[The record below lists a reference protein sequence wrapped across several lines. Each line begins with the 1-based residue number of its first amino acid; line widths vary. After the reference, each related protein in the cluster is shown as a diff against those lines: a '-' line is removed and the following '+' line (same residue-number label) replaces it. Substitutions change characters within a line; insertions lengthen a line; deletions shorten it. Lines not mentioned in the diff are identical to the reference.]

1 MATPFQNEYW
11 GKEYDDYKRTSDIP
25 GVPSPIAGLSREQY
39 IANKFN
45 SNPSFSASDRDKQE
59 SKKSRN
65 KLLRDADS
73 FISRS
78 IPFAG
83 ELAKAD
89 ANLGNMID
97 RFPRQA
103 TSEAANWASDK
114 QTESEYYDATGQ
126 NLPSKAIYAIDDIND
141 TVSQL
146 AGVLSQPAEEK
157 PWEQSAKEAEKQ
169 MNEGGLPVVNP
180 GESPSAAVASM
191 NNNRIKGIGNSS
203 GGLTT
208 PTPPP
213 APTPQ
218 EQQKKAFEAEGN
230 KLSFDQNKI
239 PEWYDS
245 KSFSAGLLSFGLNLL
260 SGNDLA
266 TSFNQAANL
275 FMNTFGEEKRSIWA
289 EDLADSGYDPTEI
302 EEWIRTGDSKILT
315 SADERRMKDIQMQTS
330 LTQLDA
336 LQYAN
341 SPEMRQ
347 YALDNDA
354 FDKNYK
360 LAELDLKRQAN
371 AISASRAAAANA
383 RSMSGGNGSANM
395 TFIDDDGKQW
405 VIATNARGTPIIN
418 SQGVAT
424 MYDPETGRAT
434 QRLLYDAPRVQ
445 AALQAEDTLN
455 VMDNLVKSG
464 NLSLTGGYGIQ
475 RRAGDL
481 MGQNTTKDLESEL
494 HTINEAVGGQ
504 IFAQLLV
511 ESGGKRVTDNQ
522 LKAEIKRVGQLDIKQ
537 SPERNAQIL
546 DNMRGFVQKSYHSGT
561 KTHDTVANTDRSTPA
576 YRQTS
581 SSQANLSA
589 TPAQA
594 KIVNGYLYRGGDYN
608 DPKNW
613 TKL

>member
-11 GKEYDDYKRTSDIP
+11 GREYDDFKRTSDIP
-25 GVPSPIAGLSREQY
+25 GVPSPIAGLSKDQY
-39 IANKFN
+39 IASKFK
-45 SNPSFSASDRDKQE
+45 SNPSFSASERDKQE
-59 SKKSRN
+59 SKKSRS
-65 KLLRDADS
+65 KVFRDVDS
-73 FISRS
+73 FISQS
-78 IPFAG
+78 IPYAG

-97 RFPRQA
+97 RFPRKA
-103 TSEAANWASDK
+103 TGDAANWAANK

-126 NLPSKAIYAIDDIND
+126 ELPASAIYAVDDIND
-141 TVSQL
+141 VVGQMS
-146 AGVLSQPAEEK
+146 GVLSQK
-157 PWEQSAKEAEKQ
+157 PWEESSKEAEQQ

-191 NNNRIKGIGNSS
+191 NNNRIKGVGSS
-203 GGLTT
+203 TGSITT

-213 APTPQ
+213 APTPK
-218 EQQKKAFEAEGN
+218 EQQKMAFEAEGN

-266 TSFNQAANL
+266 TSFNQASNL
-275 FMNTFGEEKRSIWA
+275 FMNTFGEEKRAIWA
-289 EDLADSGYDPTEI
+289 GDLAENGYDPTEI

-315 SADERRMKDIQMQTS
+315 SAEERKMRDVQMQTS

-347 YALDNDA
+347 YALDNDT
-354 FDKNYK
+354 FDKQMK
-360 LAELDLKRQAN
+360 LADLDLKRQAN
-371 AISASRAAAANA
+371 AISASRVAAANTRGA
-383 RSMSGGNGSANM
+383 QGGINSANM
-395 TFIDDDGKQW
+395 TFTDDDGKTW
-405 VIATNARGTPIIN
+405 VIATNARGTPIVN
-418 SQGVAT
+418 TQGIAT

-434 QRLLYDAPRVQ
+434 QRMLYDAPRVQ

-455 VMDNLVKSG
+455 YMDSLANSG
-464 NLSLTGGYGIQ
+464 KLSLTGGYGIQ
-475 RRAGDL
+475 RGLGDV
-481 MGQNTTKDLESEL
+481 MGQNTTRDLNSEL
-494 HTINEAVGGQ
+494 NTINEAVGGQ
-504 IFAQLLV
+504 IYAQLLV

-522 LKAEIKRVGQLDIKQ
+522 LKAEIKRIGQLDAKQ
-537 SPERNAQIL
+537 SPERNTEIL
-546 DNMRGFVQKSYHSGT
+546 NNMRGFVQKSYHSGM
-561 KTHDTVANTDRSTPA
+561 KTHDTVRNADRSVPD

-581 SSQANLSA
+581 SSNANQPASTTQAR
-589 TPAQA
+589 
-594 KIVNGYLYRGGDYN
+594 IVKGYLYRGGDPK
-608 DPKNW
+608 DPKSW